1 MNPTVQK
8 YESGYGPI
16 YMHLKK
22 HYCPD
27 CKVQLD
33 TACSTETLTGWA
45 AREEMR
51 HSSFNSFSKEVDVQT
66 KYFFCPKCYRR
77 IKPKEM
83 RMIELQEKNEAKAAR
98 LAEELVEDQEREAQD
113 KKRTQEDSRRNMIVT
128 SCCYLIYFFII
139 GGVPG
144 KLSTCLGIAGAFL
157 QGMIV
162 TNFRRRQ
169 EEKKGLIIC
178 VCMAVLILV
187 AALLTA

>member
-33 TACSTETLTGWA
+33 TARSTETLTGWR

-51 HSSFNSFSKEVDVQT
+51 HSGLNSFSKEVDVQT

-77 IKPKEM
+77 FKPKEM
-83 RMIELQEKNEAKAAR
+83 KMIELQEKNETKAER
-98 LAEELVEDQEREAQD
+98 LADELVEDQKREAYE
-113 KKRTQEDSRRNMIVT
+113 KKRTQEESRRHMIVT
-128 SCCYLIYFFII
+128 SCCYLLYFFMI

-144 KLSTCLGIAGAFL
+144 KLGTWLGIAGALL
-157 QGMIV
+157 QGIIV
-162 TNFRRRQ
+162 TNFQRRQ

-178 VCMAVLILV
+178 VCMAVLLLILSLV
-187 AALLTA
+187 FS

>member
-8 YESGYGPI
+8 YESGYGPV
-16 YMHLKK
+16 YMHLIK

-33 TACSTETLTGWA
+33 TACSTETLSGWR
-45 AREEMR
+45 AREEMSR
-51 HSSFNSFSKEVDVQT
+51 SGVSSFSKEVDVQT
-66 KYFFCPKCYRR
+66 KYFFCPTCYRR
-77 IKPKEM
+77 FKPKEM
-83 RMIELQEKNEAKAAR
+83 KMIELREKHEAKAAR
-98 LAEELVEDQEREAQD
+98 LAEELAKEQEKEGQE
-113 KKRTQEDSRRNMIVT
+113 KKRTQDESRRYMIVT
-128 SCCYLIYFFII
+128 SCCYLIYFFLI

-144 KLSTCLGIAGAFL
+144 KLSTCLGVVGAVL

-178 VCMAVLILV
+178 VCMAVLLLIFALV
-187 AALLTA
+187 FS